1 MAPTSDTSLALAHD
15 YLLTMRGAERT
26 FAEMAACW
34 PEAPVYTL
42 LYDGAEMEGRFA
54 GRDVRT
60 SGLQRLGANQ
70 RTFRYLLPFY
80 PGATERLPVADYDV
94 LVSSSS
100 AFAHGLRPGPGA
112 IHVCYCHSPFRYAW
126 FEQERALEETPAPGR
141 PLMRR
146 TLKRIRAWDLEA
158 AGRVTRYVAN
168 ARITQERIEQLY
180 GVESEI
186 VHPPVEVERFSIGRP
201 ENFLL
206 FVGQIVPHKRV
217 EVALKAAELA
227 GRPIKIVGEGPDL
240 PRLRELY
247 DRPGVE
253 FLGNVSDSRLT
264 DLYSRCI
271 ALVVPNIEEFGIAA
285 VEAQAAGRPVVA
297 VKRGGVRET
306 VVDGV
311 SGALVDGED
320 AAALAAPLYDLDFD
334 RFDPRAIRANAERF
348 SAASFRRNFTGLV
361 DRYVA
366 EHGATRAGAVS

>member
-1 MAPTSDTSLALAHD
+1 VALTNDSSLALAHD

-34 PEAPVYTL
+34 PRAPIYTL
-42 LYDGAEMEGRFA
+42 LYDAEAVEDGFA

-60 SGLQRLGANQ
+60 SRLQRLGANQ
-70 RTFRYLLPFY
+70 RTFRYLLPLL
-80 PGATERLPVADYDV
+80 PGAAERLPVGEYDV

-100 AFAHGLRPGPGA
+100 AFAHGMRPASGA
-112 IHVCYCHSPFRYAW
+112 LHVCYCHSPFRYAW
-126 FEQERALEETPAPGR
+126 FEQERALEETPSLGR

-146 TLKRIRAWDLEA
+146 TLERIRRWDLEA
-158 AGRVTRYVAN
+158 AGRVNRYVAN
-168 ARITQERIEQLY
+168 ARITQERIERLY
-180 GVESEI
+180 GVEAEI
-186 VHPPVEVERFSIGRP
+186 VHPPVEVERFAIGRP
-201 ENFLL
+201 EDFLL

-297 VKRGGVRET
+297 LDRGGVRET

-311 SGALVDGED
+311 TGALVDGED
-320 AAALAAPLYDLDFD
+320 AAALAAPLYDLDFET
-334 RFDPRAIRANAERF
+334 FDPGAIRANAERF
-348 SAASFRRNFTGLV
+348 SAASFRQRFKAVV
-361 DRYVA
+361 DRYAA
-366 EHGATRAGAVS
+366 EHRAAPAEAVS

>member
-1 MAPTSDTSLALAHD
+1 MAPTSDTAVALAHD

-34 PEAPVYTL
+34 PAAPIYTL
-42 LYDGAEMEGRFA
+42 LYDAEAVRDGFA
-54 GRDVRT
+54 DRDVRT
-60 SGLQRLGANQ
+60 SGLQRLGASQ
-70 RTFRYLLPFY
+70 RSFRYLLPFF
-80 PGATERLPVADYDV
+80 PGAAERLPVDDYDV

-100 AFAHGLRPGPGA
+100 AFAHGLRPGPEA

-126 FEQERALEETPAPGR
+126 FEQERALAETPSLGR

-146 TLKRIRAWDLEA
+146 TLKRIRDWDLEA

-180 GVESEI
+180 GVEAEI
-186 VHPPVEVERFSIGRP
+186 VHPPVDVERFSIGKP

-227 GRPIKIVGEGPDL
+227 NRPIKIVGEGPDL
-240 PRLRELY
+240 AQLRELY
-247 DRPGVE
+247 DRPDVE
-253 FLGNVSDSRLT
+253 FLGNVSDTRLD

-271 ALVVPNIEEFGIAA
+271 ALVVPNVEEFGIAA

-297 VKRGGVRET
+297 LNRGGVRET

-311 SGALVDGED
+311 TGVLVDGED
-320 AAALAAPLYDLDFD
+320 AAALAAPLYDLDFES
-334 RFDPRAIRANAERF
+334 FDPGAIRANAERF
-348 SAASFRRNFTGLV
+348 SAASFRQNFKGLV

-366 EHGATRAGAVS
+366 QHDATPMGAMN